1 MTPDPVVKE
10 SLTTERD
17 TAYREGFEACRE
29 MAVKLVIELSNA
41 EWRQGNRVSGRLADG
56 VVAEIRALLTPTTKG

>member
-29 MAVKLVIELSNA
+29 MAAKVADKSCCTSCGSQYGWNA
-41 EWRQGNRVSGRLADG
+41 TSEA
-56 VVAEIRALLTPTTKG
+56 IRALPTPTTKGGA